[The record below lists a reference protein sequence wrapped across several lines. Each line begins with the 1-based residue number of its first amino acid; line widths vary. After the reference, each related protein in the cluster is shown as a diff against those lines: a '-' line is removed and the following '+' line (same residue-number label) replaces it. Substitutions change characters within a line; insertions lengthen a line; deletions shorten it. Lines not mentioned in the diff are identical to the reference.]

1 MDMAKLD
8 DFLATIQSP
17 STRKSY
23 KNGIKKLEE
32 FLGKPIETLIGALM
46 LGRLL
51 RSSSFG

>member
-23 KNGIKKLEE
+23 RNGIGKFEE
-32 FLGKPIETLIGALM
+32 FLGHQKHLS
-46 LGRLL
+46 R
-51 RSSSFG
+51 RFR